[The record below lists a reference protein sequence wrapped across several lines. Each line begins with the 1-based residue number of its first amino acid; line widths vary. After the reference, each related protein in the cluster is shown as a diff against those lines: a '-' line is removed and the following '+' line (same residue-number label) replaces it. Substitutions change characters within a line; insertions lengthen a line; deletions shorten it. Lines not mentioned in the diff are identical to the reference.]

1 MGCHRG
7 KEWTHLCLRVG
18 LYFFSITKSFENNLL
33 NRNSFKFSDARN
45 MAREVRDIIL
55 EAIETQGNKS
65 KQEAENYLKRME
77 SQRRYS
83 ADVWS

>member
-1 MGCHRG
+1 MDTSMFAGM
-7 KEWTHLCLRVG
+7 TNTT
-18 LYFFSITKSFENNLL
+18 FSKILIIDF
-33 NRNSFKFSDARN
+33 NSISWLFSDARN

-55 EAIETQGNKS
+55 ETIVTEGKKS
-65 KQEAENYLKRME
+65 KQEAETYLKRME